1 MQKIGLHPIISS
13 GSFEDGLI
21 NLNEFFRIA
30 SSVIQI
36 YVACLEFGW
45 PLDIPEWSGQGSET
59 TSPYWGNASD

>member
-1 MQKIGLHPIISS
+1 MQKISLHPIISS
-13 GSFEDGLI
+13 DSFNDGLI

-45 PLDIPEWSGQGSET
+45 LLDIPEWSGQGAET
-59 TSPYWGNASD
+59 TSLCWGNVSD